1 MSNIFKTFPDKNIIL
16 NYIKKNSY
24 NINNKNI
31 IDLNTYKESLYN
43 GKIDKFIKYIKPFYL
58 KNKYI
63 YLERKINYKNYLTII
78 RQLLNIFNIKY
89 IKNIKYIHSSYE
101 IIYIIY
107 VEDEIF
113 NKVPNKL
120 STFIDCSLDSLENQL

>member
-1 MSNIFKTFPDKNIIL
+1 MSNIFKTIPDKNKIL

-31 IDLNTYKESLYN
+31 IDLNTYKESLHN

>member
-1 MSNIFKTFPDKNIIL
+1 MSNIFKTIPDKNIIL
-16 NYIKKNSY
+16 NYIKENSY
-24 NINNKNI
+24 NINNRYI
-31 IDLNTYKESLYN
+31 IDINIYKKSLLNCE
-43 GKIDKFIKYIKPFYL
+43 IDKLIIYIKPFYF
-58 KNKYI
+58 KVKHI

-89 IKNIKYIHSSYE
+89 IKKIKYFHSIYE

-107 VEDEIF
+107 EEDEIF

>member
-1 MSNIFKTFPDKNIIL
+1 MSNIFKTIPDKNKIL

-31 IDLNTYKESLYN
+31 IDLNTYKESLHN

-107 VEDEIF
+107 IEDEIF

>member
-1 MSNIFKTFPDKNIIL
+1 MSNIFKTFPDKNKIL

-31 IDLNTYKESLYN
+31 IDLNTYKASLQN